1 MDVWESLIT
10 GSRQVSVGC
19 DCQFGVLRRPQAELS
34 GVSPAPVGVNA
45 RPGISTVLYRFAP
58 PDKVRPV
65 VALLATA
72 LSDTCPRRRLR
83 RSLPAFVGLLGS
95 EVGRRRRYEGPVCG
109 ESSQCGN
116 RVATAFGQ
124 AGGST
129 SLQLRMRE
137 ICAAL
142 RFSTRLRRGRLSCK
156 CESLR
161 SYRQVGARGPIA
173 LMGPT
178 ARFWRRSSLKFD
190 TLALRGRC
198 AELRQVFP
206 ICSAPCHTPHGRR
219 CQICLPKLHLGRKGT
234 AALTN
239 SGAFAAAGSHGSCH
253 ASARHYAAT

>member
-1 MDVWESLIT
+1 M
-10 GSRQVSVGC
+10 
-19 DCQFGVLRRPQAELS
+19 
-34 GVSPAPVGVNA
+34 
-45 RPGISTVLYRFAP
+45 LYRFAP
-58 PDKVRPV
+58 PDKVRRV
-65 VALLATA
+65 VPLTRDSALGYLSTATVA
-72 LSDTCPRRRLR
+72 PITSSIRGVP
-83 RSLPAFVGLLGS
+83 S
-95 EVGRRRRYEGPVCG
+95 EVKLDEERYEGPVCG
-109 ESSQCGN
+109 QSPQCGN
-116 RVATAFGQ
+116 RVVTALGQ
-124 AGGST
+124 AGGRSR
-129 SLQLRMRE
+129 SSSNEGDMRSP
-137 ICAAL
+137 A
-142 RFSTRLRRGRLSCK
+142 FFPRLRRRRVSCK

-198 AELRQVFP
+198 AELRRVFP
-206 ICSAPCHTPHGRR
+206 ICFGPCHTPHGRR